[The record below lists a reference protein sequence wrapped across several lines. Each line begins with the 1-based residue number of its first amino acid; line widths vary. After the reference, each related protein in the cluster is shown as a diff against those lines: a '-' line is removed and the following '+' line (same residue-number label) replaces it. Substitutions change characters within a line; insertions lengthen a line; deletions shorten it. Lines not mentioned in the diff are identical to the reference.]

1 MRAVL
6 ALLALIASLLLFL
19 CLARL
24 PADGAGGASGWE
36 QEGRA
41 ATDYTPRVMRYLRS
55 PADVHL
61 AAPLAPNRVLDLG
74 YIPSREVQEDAWN
87 LILWCFHVEDVWQ
100 FIVLLQRVFA
110 LLSNG
115 FPFYINR
122 AIPNPARVQKS
133 EQSSKCKDIW
143 SNNWS
148 SSIKKKRYS
157 EDYYLQI
164 VDKLQNCT
172 WNRRPQEYA
181 KFRAELA
188 SCCDA
193 VHNFIASQNNTPLGS
208 NMTYEV
214 DNKKTIHITEDI
226 FQMLPESQPLDFP
239 FKQCAVVGNG
249 GNLKSSNC
257 GAEIDKSDFVFRCNL
272 PPTSGS
278 VSQDVGNKTNL
289 VTINPSIIAQKY
301 NRLNDQK
308 ATFLENIASYGEAF
322 LLLPAFSFRSN
333 TAASFKVHHTLKE
346 FSAKQKAIFFYPRY
360 LKSLAQFWRTK
371 GVKAYRLSSGF
382 MITSAAVEL
391 CENVKLYGFWPFSKS
406 IAGVPISHHY
416 YDNQL
421 PKPGFHAMPKEYN
434 QILQLHGR
442 GILKLQFGKCLT
454 V

>member
-1 MRAVL
+1 MR
-6 ALLALIASLLLFL
+6 ALLALVALLSSLLLLL
-19 CLARL
+19 CLAWL
-24 PADGAGGASGWE
+24 SADGSAGARGWE
-36 QEGRA
+36 KELRA
-41 ATDYTPRVMRYLRS
+41 ATDGTPGVLRALRS
-55 PADVHL
+55 PATAVQPSPPVATL
-61 AAPLAPNRVLDLG
+61 RTTPNQTG
-74 YIPSREVQEDAWN
+74 I
-87 LILWCFHVEDVWQ
+87 
-100 FIVLLQRVFA
+100 
-110 LLSNG
+110 
-115 FPFYINR
+115 
-122 AIPNPARVQKS
+122 QKS
-133 EQSSKCKDIW
+133 EQASKCREMW

-164 VDKLQNCT
+164 VGKLQNCT
-172 WNRRPQEYA
+172 WNRRPQEYV
-181 KFRAELA
+181 KFRSELA

-208 NMTYEV
+208 NMSYEV
-214 DNKKTIHITEDI
+214 DNKKTIHITEEI
-226 FQMLPESQPLDFP
+226 FRMLPESQPLDHP
-239 FKQCAVVGNG
+239 FKHCAVVGNG
-249 GNLKSSNC
+249 GILKSSRC

-272 PPTSGS
+272 PPTVGS
-278 VSQDVGNKTNL
+278 ISQDVGNKTNL
-289 VTINPSIIAQKY
+289 VTVNPSIIAQKY
-301 NRLNDQK
+301 NKLNEK
-308 ATFLENIASYGEAF
+308 KTTFLENIANYGEAF

-406 IAGVPISHHY
+406 IAGAPISHHY

-442 GILKLQFGKCLT
+442 GILKLQFGKCLA
-454 V
+454 